1 MTFLRVQNAQLD
13 VGVLDVIHILHSSI
27 QAVQH
32 SDAMFGNFLL
42 PMIAVA
48 LFKSPKVPKY
58 L

>member
-1 MTFLRVQNAQLD
+1 MQNAQLD